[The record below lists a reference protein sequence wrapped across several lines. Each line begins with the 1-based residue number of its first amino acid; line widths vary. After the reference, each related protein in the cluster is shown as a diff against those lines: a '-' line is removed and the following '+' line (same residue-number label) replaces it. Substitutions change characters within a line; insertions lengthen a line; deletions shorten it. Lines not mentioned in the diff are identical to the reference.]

1 MSIIPIRSGKE
12 DDDSSKADG
21 DEVARQRK
29 LENQRRRRI
38 VSALTSFSGAK
49 ITEEEVQ
56 AAFIAL
62 DNQRKK
68 VEVDTVY
75 NHLRPHEGVKLFKRD
90 ALAKNAV
97 DMDLLKRTPISLPT
111 TPHKD
116 YLFVPNQNGGDSRI
130 SCTNAQRLK
139 IRFCLWL

>member
-1 MSIIPIRSGKE
+1 MSIIPIFSGKE

-75 NHLRPHEGVKLFKRD
+75 NHLRPHEGVKVLCKRD

-97 DMDLLKRTPISLPT
+97 DTNLSKKTPISLPT

-139 IRFCLWL
+139 I